1 MKFAIIILIVLM
13 LASIIGS
20 LIPQNQDPEFYQKT
34 YQNFGNVITFLKFDQ
49 VYTSWWYLLIAIFL
63 SLSIFFCIVVKV
75 KPLIKIFKEKRFK
88 EGSYYIGLW
97 LLHLGLIL
105 IILFFVIGNATAYQ
119 SRVYNVKNTIN
130 KVEDT
135 DLNIEI
141 LDFDILLT
149 EDGHVDQYQSKV
161 KFYDDDKNLIDQGEI
176 SVNHPMTV
184 NGYQFSQ
191 SSYGYY
197 VDAKVYKADEEIGQA
212 ALLENEYISA
222 DDAKI
227 TIKLNKFYPDVVEKD
242 GEKVN
247 NSKIIKNPLIEYTAY
262 LGTMPVKTDLAEVG
276 DKVRVGLYQVEFTK
290 PDYYTIIDIRND
302 RFELLTGLGAL
313 VFMLGTFIVFLGP
326 KRKEVSK

>member
-13 LASIIGS
+13 IASIIGS
-20 LIPQNQDPEFYQKT
+20 IIPQNQAPEFYDQAYK
-34 YQNFGNVITFLKFDQ
+34 NFGSIITFLKFDQ

-75 KPLIKIFKEKRFK
+75 KPLIKIFREKSFK
-88 EGSYYIGLW
+88 DGSYYIGLW
-97 LLHLGLIL
+97 FLHLGLIL
-105 IILFFVIGNATAYQ
+105 VILFFVIGNATAYQ

-135 DLNIEI
+135 NLNVEIE
-141 LDFDILLT
+141 DFDILLT
-149 EDGHVDQYQSKV
+149 DDGHIDQYKSKV
-161 KFYDDDKNLIDQGEI
+161 KFYDDDKNLLDQGEI

-184 NGYQFSQ
+184 EGYQFSQ

-197 VDAKVYKADEEIGQA
+197 VKATVYKADEEIGSA
-212 ALLENEYISA
+212 NLLENEYISA
-222 DDAKI
+222 DDSKL

-247 NSKIIKNPLIEYTAY
+247 NSKLIKNPLMEYTAY
-262 LGTMPVKTDLAEVG
+262 LGTMPIKTDLAHPG
-276 DKVRVGLYQVEFTK
+276 DKVRVGLYQIEFSD

-302 RFELLTGLGAL
+302 RFELLTGIGAII
-313 VFMLGTFIVFLGP
+313 FMLGTFIVFLGP
-326 KRKEVSK
+326 KKKEVSK